1 MKLIHFL
8 LLVIS
13 FVYSQSGHATNN
25 LLNESNINRVFFKL
39 TQAVGD
45 NSRALPK
52 IVIRPNKRFGA
63 SYRRSENTI
72 FIDQAAIDIC
82 ETFGVDAE
90 SALAFL
96 MGHELTHYYQKH
108 DWQEAGFATSFITA
122 QATFQAHIHQES
134 EADTYSAFIAHLAGY
149 ETIRI
154 IPELLEKIYIG
165 YELKSKDLTAYPSL
179 AERKAVANKVCK
191 TVQGLIDIYQAAN
204 YLFALGKYDEALAS
218 YEYLLQYVKFKE
230 LYNNVG
236 LCALYAALP
245 ITQRNYPFIYPLT
258 LDISFPLRA
267 PSGITKEELLQKAIA
282 AFAKAT
288 NYDASYFTSFLNL
301 ICAYDLANQSSEAD
315 GLLNNITN
323 LASTKKQQ
331 QKLVLLEGILAFRKG
346 NKLKAAQLFEQIQG
360 NKAFPELVNIA
371 TSNLRIAQGEKI
383 ERTILPAYHPM
394 VNSKIEG
401 INLLF
406 YEQPPTTAYLLKNT
420 NLDKKTINCQVLPK
434 SKVFIYTSNGLV
446 TKLQLTKSNA
456 LKTTE
461 QLGIGDH
468 YETILNQYQPISK
481 KIVPH
486 QNGFFLVL
494 PKKGLLF
501 NFNPANQV
509 IEWGIF
515 ID

>member
-204 YLFALGKYDEALAS
+204 YLFA
-218 YEYLLQYVKFKE
+218 F
-230 LYNNVG
+230 
-236 LCALYAALP
+236 
-245 ITQRNYPFIYPLT
+245 
-258 LDISFPLRA
+258 SFPLRA